1 MPVSASS
8 PTAADGGGFG
18 VASLRTIAPAAYV
31 ASFADTLPHL
41 SSLPRTAALVA
52 NPASFAASP
61 TSPALRELAGH
72 FHTLTSDPL
81 FQHLRTDPRS
91 AFVYKSLTTQDDE
104 DGEDYS
110 YPPGLIPAV
119 PDDPDPIPAAD
130 EDPASTPPPPARIAR
145 LFHIAG
151 RHAQRPLSLVLQRR
165 TSVALTSGPLPLD
178 VKCSIVQASQYGAGV
193 FLNTVG
199 TYDAVR
205 ITNKEYL
212 NNVWHRFGFFAPLN
226 ILADASCAR
235 TCPTFSPGRP
245 TNAAF
250 LSAAHSLSC
259 SSCGSLKRH
268 NAVAY
273 GPLAD
278 HFKSQDFDF
287 IKEHTVLE
295 SFGKKAVDGLLRNPY
310 LSSAQTAL
318 DVTITCPA
326 CPSYVSSAAAACNT
340 RCTDAA
346 EAAKHL
352 KYDQIATTAGVLFS
366 VAAFTTY
373 GGWGS
378 EFRNKYVEPFYKSEL
393 KEAKAKGG
401 DGWEVLNRKS
411 RFVRHVAA
419 VICREN
425 SRMLS
430 NAARMRPAGS
440 RVVARGPSSS
450 SLWEYELY
458 GGAQLAP
465 HRLYVL
471 ARLLT
476 PPKGVWE
483 GPRAIV
489 HLPRNT
495 RCRFL
500 SPPPCAFLASS
511 PRAWEVC
518 LFLC

>member
-1 MPVSASS
+1 MW
-8 PTAADGGGFG
+8 
-18 VASLRTIAPAAYV
+18 
-31 ASFADTLPHL
+31 
-41 SSLPRTAALVA
+41 
-52 NPASFAASP
+52 
-61 TSPALRELAGH
+61 
-72 FHTLTSDPL
+72 
-81 FQHLRTDPRS
+81 
-91 AFVYKSLTTQDDE
+91 
-104 DGEDYS
+104 
-110 YPPGLIPAV
+110 
-119 PDDPDPIPAAD
+119 
-130 EDPASTPPPPARIAR
+130 
-145 LFHIAG
+145 
-151 RHAQRPLSLVLQRR
+151 AQRQK
-165 TSVALTSGPLPLD
+165 D
-178 VKCSIVQASQYGAGV
+178 EEK
-193 FLNTVG
+193 N
-199 TYDAVR
+199 
-205 ITNKEYL
+205 
-212 NNVWHRFGFFAPLN
+212 
-226 ILADASCAR
+226 
-235 TCPTFSPGRP
+235 
-245 TNAAF
+245 
-250 LSAAHSLSC
+250 
-259 SSCGSLKRH
+259 
-268 NAVAY
+268 
-273 GPLAD
+273 
-278 HFKSQDFDF
+278 F

-450 SLWEYELY
+450 SSNEE
-458 GGAQLAP
+458 
-465 HRLYVL
+465 
-471 ARLLT
+471 
-476 PPKGVWE
+476 E
-483 GPRAIV
+483 
-489 HLPRNT
+489 
-495 RCRFL
+495 
-500 SPPPCAFLASS
+500 
-511 PRAWEVC
+511 
-518 LFLC
+518 